1 MASSPPDATEPRPAN
16 GVITPY
22 ELPCETFNPADASEK
37 DLRRYGLPTAME
49 FSGNPAAAAFRRAF
63 LRRRPDAA
71 PLQFRPALKATDVAQ
86 RSGIVTIAAQASRP
100 VQKSMNWSGGYVTPR
115 DGRSLVSVMANWT
128 VPEVSAPCGGTEPEY
143 QSSAWIGLD
152 GQKSYLDS
160 SLPQIGTRQR
170 LLAAPIPRTEY
181 LSWFQWWA
189 RGQDLPYQVLTLPVD
204 PDDEISA
211 IITVLDE
218 TTVRC
223 NLKNVTKGIILQAF
237 NASAPPGL
245 RISGATAEWIME
257 RPSPMG
263 SDGWDPYAFPMYKP
277 FAFTNCLAESAEPEK
292 PDLWEHDLENARL
305 IRMYEI
311 DRKPTSIR
319 TISTASRTLERP
331 QRLEL
336 SHVAP
341 EA

>member
-1 MASSPPDATEPRPAN
+1 MASSLPDATESRPPN
-16 GVITPY
+16 GAIALY
-22 ELPCETFNPADASEK
+22 ELPSETFNPADAGDE
-37 DLRRYGLPTAME
+37 DLQRYGLPTAME
-49 FSGNPAAAAFRRAF
+49 FRGNPAAAAFRRAF
-63 LRRRPDAA
+63 LRRRANAP
-71 PLQFRPALKATDVAQ
+71 PLQFLSALKATDVIQ
-86 RSGIVTIAAQASRP
+86 RTGIVTIATQASRP

-128 VPEVSAPCGGTEPEY
+128 VPSVSAPLGGTAPEY
-143 QSSAWIGLD
+143 QSSTWIGLD

-170 LLAAPIPRTEY
+170 WLAEPVPRTEY

-189 RGQDLPYQVLTLPVD
+189 RGRDLPLQILALPVD
-204 PDDEISA
+204 PYDEISA

-237 NASAPPGL
+237 NASAPTGL

-263 SDGWDPYAFPMYKP
+263 SDGWEPYAFPSYTS
-277 FAFTNCLAESAEPEK
+277 FAFTGCVAESAEPEK
-292 PDLWEHDLENARL
+292 PDLWENDLESARL

-311 DRKPTSIR
+311 DRNPTSVR
-319 TISTASRTLERP
+319 TISTTSRTLGPP

-336 SHVAP
+336 TRVAP
-341 EA
+341 